1 MIEDALVIIPAF
13 NEAPVLAETLGELR
27 GYARRLL
34 VVDDGSQDETSRIAR
49 ESGAGCLRLATNLN
63 YGGALQ
69 AGLRFALRQTGFPY
83 FLTFDADGQH
93 DPAALAGLL
102 EPLRQGRADYV
113 LGSRFLAGAPVS
125 LPLLRRAG
133 IRLFAAAA
141 SSVLKFR
148 ITDPT
153 TGLLGLTRE
162 AARMFLSPLFPQ
174 DYPDADVLIM
184 LARMGFRIRE
194 VPGRMRP
201 SRRRGSMHGGV
212 LRPAYYLLKM
222 STSMIHLAARGDL
235 REKRREATLVT

>member
-1 MIEDALVIIPAF
+1 MIDDGLVIIPAF
-13 NEAPVLAETLGELR
+13 NEAPVLAETLAELS
-27 GYARRLL
+27 GYARHLL
-34 VVDDGSQDETSRIAR
+34 VVDDGSQDETSRIAQA
-49 ESGAGCLRLATNLN
+49 SGARCLRLATNLN

-93 DPAALAGLL
+93 DPAALESLL
-102 EPLRQGRADYV
+102 EPLRQDRADYV
-113 LGSRFLAGAPVS
+113 LGSRFLTGAPVA
-125 LPLLRRAG
+125 LPLTRRAG
-133 IRLFAAAA
+133 VRLFAAAA
-141 SSVLKFR
+141 SSVLNFK

-153 TGLLGLTRE
+153 TGLLGLRRE

-194 VPGRMRP
+194 VPATMRP
-201 SRRRGSMHGGV
+201 GRRPGSMHGGV

-222 STSMIHLAARGDL
+222 SASMIHLAARGDL
-235 REKRREATLVT
+235 REKRREASLVT

>member
-27 GYARRLL
+27 GDARRLW

-69 AGLRFALRQTGFPY
+69 AGVRFGLRQTAVPY
-83 FLTFDADGQH
+83 FLTFDADGPQ
-93 DPAALAGLL
+93 P
-102 EPLRQGRADYV
+102 P
-113 LGSRFLAGAPVS
+113 
-125 LPLLRRAG
+125 
-133 IRLFAAAA
+133 
-141 SSVLKFR
+141 
-148 ITDPT
+148 
-153 TGLLGLTRE
+153 TGLRGLTRE

-201 SRRRGSMHGGV
+201 SRRRGS
-212 LRPAYYLLKM
+212 L
-222 STSMIHLAARGDL
+222 D
-235 REKRREATLVT
+235 

>member
-13 NEAPVLAETLGELR
+13 NEAAVLGETLAELS
-27 GYARRLL
+27 GYARWAL
-34 VVDDGSQDETSRIAR
+34 VVDDGSRDETARIAQR
-49 ESGAGCLRLATNLN
+49 AGAECLRLATNLN

-69 AGLRFALRQTGFPY
+69 AGFRYALRKTRFPY

-93 DPAALAGLL
+93 DPRALADLAA
-102 EPLRQGRADYV
+102 PLRQNRADYV
-113 LGSRFLAGAPVS
+113 LGSRFLAGTPVAV
-125 LPLLRRAG
+125 PLARRAG

-141 SSVLKFR
+141 SAVLNLR

-184 LARMGFRIRE
+184 LARMGFRIQE
-194 VPGRMRP
+194 VPVRMRP
-201 SRRRGSMHGGV
+201 SRRAGSMHSGV
-212 LRPAYYLLKM
+212 LRPVYYLLKM
-222 STSMIHLAARGDL
+222 SVSMIHLSARGDL
-235 REKRREATLVT
+235 PERRKEAGLVT